1 MGNTILKLLVSLGL
15 DTSEYK
21 KGLQDAEGS
30 ADKSAT
36 NIGRSMSKIGASMMK
51 TGGIMTATMTLPIV
65 AGMGKMVQSSS
76 NLSES
81 VNAVNVVFEDAAD
94 IILDF
99 GKTSSYAVGLANSEF
114 NQLATTTGAFL
125 QNVGFDAAGA
135 ANETLK
141 LTQRA
146 ADLASV
152 FNTDVSTA
160 LNAIQSGLKG
170 EFNPLEQFGVKLNA
184 AAIEAKALQMGLA
197 DATGAIDD
205 SAKATAAL
213 ALIYEQT
220 SKVQGDFINTS
231 EGVANASRIAKAEM
245 ENLSASLGDELVPIT
260 TDLLKQ
266 LIPILQNFNAME
278 PATKKTILGVLGVIA
293 VLGPVLVALGA
304 VTTAIGSLITFF
316 GAGGAAATAFGA
328 VGTFLSGTVLPA
340 LSAVIAAVGLPVI
353 ALVAA
358 FGLLAFVIKKFGADA
373 LNTLVMV
380 RDIIASAIQKSIW
393 WLESLGGAFA
403 GIGRAIQSVMNWV
416 INLQN
421 KLLGLRLPPWLTPG
435 SPTPLEYG
443 LLGIKDALRSIAST
457 SLPAFH
463 AQLDFDNI
471 PSVAMQANVGVDGKT
486 SGNTYN
492 TTIYSNSSPD
502 EFSRSIEFAKGYAL

>member
-15 DTSEYK
+15 DTKDYK
-21 KGLQDAEGS
+21 KGLDDAEGK
-30 ADKSAT
+30 AEKSSK
-36 NIGRSMSKIGASMMK
+36 NIAASLSKIGASMMK
-51 TGGIMTATMTLPIV
+51 TGTVMTAAFTVPVV
-65 AGMGKMVQSSS
+65 AGMTKMVMASSD
-76 NLSES
+76 LSES

-135 ANETLK
+135 AEETIK

-152 FNTDVSTA
+152 FNTDVSQA

-170 EFNPLEQFGVKLNA
+170 EFNPLETFGVKLNA
-184 AAIEAKALQMGLA
+184 AAIEARALAMGLA
-197 DATGAIDD
+197 DSTGALND

-220 SKVQGDFINTS
+220 AKVHGDFVNTS
-231 EGVANASRIAKAEM
+231 DEVANSTRIAKAEL
-245 ENLSASLGDELVPIT
+245 ENLSAMFGDELIPLT

-266 LIPILQNFNAME
+266 LLPILKNLNAME
-278 PATKKTILGVLGVIA
+278 PATKKTVLGFMGVVA
-293 VLGPVLVALGA
+293 VAGPLLVGLGA
-304 VTTAIGSLITFF
+304 IVSAIGSLITFF
-316 GAGGAAATAFGA
+316 GAGGAAATAFAGVSA
-328 VGTFLSGTVLPA
+328 FLSGTVLPA
-340 LSAVIAAVGLPVI
+340 LIAVITAVGLPVI

-358 FGLLAFVIKKFGADA
+358 FGLLIYVIKNFGADA

-380 RDIIASAIQKSIW
+380 RDIVASAIQKAIW
-393 WLESLGGAFA
+393 WLESFGGAFA
-403 GIGRAIQSVMNWV
+403 AVGKAIQGVMNWV
-416 INLQN
+416 LKLQE
-421 KLLGLRLPPWLTPG
+421 KLLGIRLPAWLTPG
-435 SPTPLEYG
+435 SPTPFETG
-443 LLGIKDALRSIAST
+443 LWGIQSALKAIAST

-463 AQLDFDNI
+463 AQLEFDNV
-471 PSVAMQANVGVDGKT
+471 PSTVMKANVGADGQT
-486 SGNTYN
+486 TGNNYY
-492 TTIYSNSSPD
+492 TTVYSNSSPD

>member
-1 MGNTILKLLVSLGL
+1 MGNTILKLLVALGL
-15 DTSEYK
+15 DTSEYT
-21 KGLQDAEGS
+21 KGLSDAEGK

-51 TGGIMTATMTLPIV
+51 TGGIMTATMTVPIV
-65 AGMGKMVQSSS
+65 AGMTKMVMASSD
-76 NLSES
+76 LSES

-135 ANETLK
+135 AEETLK

-152 FNTDVSTA
+152 FNTDVSQA

-184 AAIEAKALQMGLA
+184 AAIEAKALEMGLA
-197 DATGAIDD
+197 DATGAIND

-213 ALIYEQT
+213 ALIYDQT
-220 SKVQGDFINTS
+220 AKVQGDFVNTS
-231 EGVANASRIAKAEM
+231 DGVANSTRIAKAEL
-245 ENLSASLGDELVPIT
+245 ENLSAMFGDELIPLT

-266 LIPILQNFNAME
+266 LLPILKSLNAME
-278 PATKKTILGVLGVIA
+278 PATKKTILNFAGVVA
-293 VLGPVLVALGA
+293 VAGPLLVAFGA
-304 VTTAIGSLITFF
+304 IVNAIGSLITFF

-358 FGLLAFVIKKFGADA
+358 FGLLALTIKTFGADA

-380 RDIIASAIQKSIW
+380 RDIIASAIQKAIW

-403 GIGRAIQSVMNWV
+403 KVGNAIQGVMNW
-416 INLQN
+416 ILNLQN
-421 KLLGLRLPPWLTPG
+421 KLLGLRLPDWLTPG
-435 SPTPLEYG
+435 SPTPLETG
-443 LLGIKDALRSIAST
+443 LWGIRDALKSVAST

-463 AQLDFDNI
+463 AELDFDNV
-471 PSVAMQANVGVDGKT
+471 PSVAMQANVGVNGQAPN
-486 SGNTYN
+486 NTYHVN
-492 TTIYSNSSPD
+492 VYSNSAPD